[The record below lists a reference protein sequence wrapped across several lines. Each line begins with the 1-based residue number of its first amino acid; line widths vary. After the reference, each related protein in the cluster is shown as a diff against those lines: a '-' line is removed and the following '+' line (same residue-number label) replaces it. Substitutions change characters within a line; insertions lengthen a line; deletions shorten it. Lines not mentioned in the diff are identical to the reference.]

1 MTQHD
6 TNMTSQDADMTH
18 QDFGMT
24 SSGHATV
31 EEAAKLLDV
40 SVDAVRKR
48 IERGTL
54 RSEKVGKTRYVFLDD
69 VMTQQDADRTR
80 QDFGPDFNGNRHDTD
95 MTALV
100 ASLQDQIDTLKRELE
115 DRKEE
120 ARRKDA
126 ILMTMA
132 QRIPEL
138 EPASEPRE
146 VSETAPKGAEGAEV
160 PIKEER
166 RSWLHRFF
174 FGP

>member
-1 MTQHD
+1 MT
-6 TNMTSQDADMTH
+6 NQDEDMTH
-18 QDFGMT
+18 QDFDMT
-24 SSGHATV
+24 SSGHVTV
-31 EEAAKLLDV
+31 EEAARLLDV

-54 RSEKVGKTRYVFLDD
+54 RSEKAGKTRYVFLDD

-80 QDFGPDFNGNRHDTD
+80 QDFGPDFDRDRHDND

-126 ILMTMA
+126 IIMTMA

-146 VSETAPKGAEGAEV
+146 VPETAAPEAEGVETPLAE
-160 PIKEER
+160 KQ
-166 RSWLHRFF
+166 RSWWRRFF
-174 FGP
+174 DL